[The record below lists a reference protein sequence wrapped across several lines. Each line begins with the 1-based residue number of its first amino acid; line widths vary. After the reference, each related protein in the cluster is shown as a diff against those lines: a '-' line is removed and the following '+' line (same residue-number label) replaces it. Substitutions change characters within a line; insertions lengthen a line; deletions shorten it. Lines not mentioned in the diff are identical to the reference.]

1 MSGGNRMPRPITL
14 KQAKK
19 LTHGQTLYHLKNVNA
34 DGTAQ
39 RWRVNG
45 MVKTWKT
52 QPGRIQVPIKHG
64 MYSFDYITEDTLH
77 LLSLTEPKKTERHDR
92 IFGGI

>member
-1 MSGGNRMPRPITL
+1 MPRPLSL

-19 LTHGQTLYHLKNVNA
+19 LRPGQTIYHLSNRNA

-45 MVKTWKT
+45 KVKTWKRS
-52 QPGRIQVPIKHG
+52 PERVQVPVKHG
-64 MYSFDYITEDTLH
+64 MYSYDYITENSLH
-77 LLSLTEPKKTERHDR
+77 VVSLTEPKYKKKKVKLKKRR
-92 IFGGI
+92 

>member
-1 MSGGNRMPRPITL
+1 MPRPLSL

-19 LTHGQTLYHLKNVNA
+19 LRYRQTLYHLKNKNA

-45 MVKTWKT
+45 KVKTWKT
-52 QPGRIQVPIKHG
+52 KPHKVSVPVKHG
-64 MYSFDYITEDTLH
+64 MYSFDYITERNLYTV
-77 LLSLTEPKKTERHDR
+77 SLTEPKKLKRKAR
-92 IFGGI
+92 I